1 MVCAI
6 ILVIIVKQ
14 QSARALLG
22 GLTLEELNL
31 GNNIR
36 ILRTRKN
43 LSLREAAR
51 MSEITPSMLSQIE
64 TGQVGPSIN
73 TLRAIANTLN
83 VPIAC
88 LFKEA
93 TGETVVVRESSRPIM
108 GRKDDS
114 DTHYELLV
122 PDTNGEISM
131 SIIALPPH
139 SYSSHDG
146 RIHDGE
152 EVAYMLSG
160 QQVEL
165 EIDTATYTLYPG
177 DSARIRAGS
186 FHRYYNPTDEAAQV
200 IFALRLTSGAF

>member
-1 MVCAI
+1 
-6 ILVIIVKQ
+6 
-14 QSARALLG
+14 
-22 GLTLEELNL
+22 
-31 GNNIR
+31 
-36 ILRTRKN
+36 
-43 LSLREAAR
+43 

-186 FHRYYNPTDEAAQV
+186 FHRYYNPADEAAQV
-200 IFALRLTSGAF
+200 IFALRLTSGAS